1 MWGAENMTPAQRSG
15 WRLFCFGVSWV
26 GPIFFFAFFFN
37 ACLLYMLKPKMGVVE
52 SVNVTSDIS
61 LHTGADF

>member
-1 MWGAENMTPAQRSG
+1 MGSGEYDPGAEEWVEVVLLWGFVG
-15 WRLFCFGVSWV
+15 WTL
-26 GPIFFFAFFFN
+26 FFFLCLYFN
-37 ACLLYMLKPKMGVVE
+37 ACLLYVLKPKLGVVE

>member
-1 MWGAENMTPAQRSG
+1 MTPAQRSG

-26 GPIFFFAFFFN
+26 GPFFFLCLYFN
-37 ACLLYMLKPKMGVVE
+37 ACLLYVLKPKLGVVE